1 MMDSNLN
8 NLMKF
13 LDSAGLVIA
22 VAALVTGF
30 MGMNVG
36 GLPWKNDLYRF
47 WITLGIASILSL
59 LIAYLL
65 HRKQYLK

>member
-13 LDSAGLVIA
+13 LDSAGIVIA
-22 VAALVTGF
+22 AAALISGF

-36 GLPWKNDLYRF
+36 GLPWKGAGYGF
-47 WITLGIASILSL
+47 SMTLGITAIVT
-59 LIAYLL
+59 IAVALYL
-65 HRKQYLK
+65 RKKKYLK

>member
-1 MMDSNLN
+1 MMNSSLN

-22 VAALVTGF
+22 TAALVSGF

-36 GLPWKNDLYRF
+36 GLPWKNTQFGF
-47 WITLGIASILSL
+47 WFTVTISVSLAIIIAI
-59 LIAYLL
+59 
-65 HRKQYLK
+65 YLKRKSYS

>member
-13 LDSAGLVIA
+13 LDSSGLVIA

-36 GLPWKNDLYRF
+36 GLPLER
-47 WITLGIASILSL
+47 
-59 LIAYLL
+59 
-65 HRKQYLK
+65 